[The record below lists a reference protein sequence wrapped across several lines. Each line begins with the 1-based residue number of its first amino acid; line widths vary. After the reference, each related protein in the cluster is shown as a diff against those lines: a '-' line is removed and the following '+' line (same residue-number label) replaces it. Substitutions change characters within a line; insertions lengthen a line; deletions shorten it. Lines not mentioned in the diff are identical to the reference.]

1 MADQS
6 SADSH
11 VQSLQPP
18 GTTIPTVSMGA
29 LETKFDQLLELM
41 KTQTMAIREQTPAIK
56 AMAIREQTP
65 AIKAMEQELKDHG
78 EKLETLRK
86 DAVKSQS

>member
-1 MADQS
+1 MADQADQA

-11 VQSLQPP
+11 AQPLPPP
-18 GTTIPTVSMGA
+18 GTPVPTVSMGA

-41 KTQTMAIREQTPAIK
+41 KIQT
-56 AMAIREQTP
+56 MAIREQTP